1 MFRGKGIHERA
12 LSVKDVKFMKKGKIL
27 PPTYFFICLL
37 LAIVLHFILPV
48 KKLISTPYNYVG
60 ILLIGIG
67 IWLNIWA
74 DRLFK
79 NKNTTVKPFEK
90 SSSLIEEGP
99 FVFSRNPMYL
109 GMVIILSGVAV
120 LLGSIMPFIM
130 PVAFFIL
137 ISVAF
142 IPQEEKALEETFGQS
157 FIEYKKR
164 VRCWL

>member
-1 MFRGKGIHERA
+1 MLRGKRIYERT
-12 LSVKDVKFMKKGKIL
+12 LSVKGVKFMKKGKIL
-27 PPTYFFICLL
+27 PPMYFYIFLL
-37 LAIVLHFILPV
+37 LAIGIHFILPV
-48 KKLISTPYNYVG
+48 KKLIGTPYNYVG

-90 SSSLIEEGP
+90 SRFLIEEGP

-109 GMVIILSGVAV
+109 GMVIILFGVAV
-120 LLGSIMPFIM
+120 VLGSIMPFVT
-130 PVAFFIL
+130 PVAFFVL
-137 ISVAF
+137 VGFVF
-142 IPQEEKALEETFGQS
+142 IPQEEKALEETFGNS